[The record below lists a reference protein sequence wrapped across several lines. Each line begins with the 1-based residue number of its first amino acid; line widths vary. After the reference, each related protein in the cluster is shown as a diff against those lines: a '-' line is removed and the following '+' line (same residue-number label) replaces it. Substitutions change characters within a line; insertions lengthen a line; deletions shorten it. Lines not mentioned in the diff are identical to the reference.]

1 VVNAMNDFGTFLREK
16 RRVAGL
22 SQRQLAE
29 RAGLD
34 FSYISKLENG
44 RLPAPAADTVVRL
57 AEILGCPAED
67 LLSAAKKM
75 PTGLSSGSLTDPGA
89 LRFLQEASR
98 LRLSQEEWEQ
108 LLGKLHG
115 LRSDEEEP
123 R

>member
-1 VVNAMNDFGTFLREK
+1 MNDFGTVLREK
-16 RRVAGL
+16 RRVACL

-44 RLPAPAADTVVRL
+44 RLAAPAADTVVRL
-57 AEILGCPAED
+57 AEILGCPSEE

-75 PTGLSSGSLTDPGA
+75 PTGLSGSLTDPAA
-89 LRFLQEASR
+89 LRFLREASR

-115 LRSDEEEP
+115 MRSDEEEP

>member
-1 VVNAMNDFGTFLREK
+1 MNNFGTILREK

-22 SQRQLAE
+22 SQRQLAD
-29 RAGLD
+29 RAGVD

-44 RLPAPAADTVVRL
+44 RLPSPAAETVARL
-57 AEILGCPAED
+57 AEVLGCPVED

-75 PTGLSSGSLTDPGA
+75 PANLNESVGQPAA

-115 LRSDEEEP
+115 LRSDQGEEG
-123 R
+123 RK